1 MFIPSWP
8 NVYIV
13 TDEDRADCDAALA
26 LVERLEA
33 AKPPP
38 EVPPPCWDNRPIDCD
53 RAMEAV
59 RAMCG

>member
-38 EVPPPCWDNRPIDCD
+38 EVPPPCWDNRPICPLACADAT
-53 RAMEAV
+53 RAL
-59 RAMCG
+59 CG

>member
-1 MFIPSWP
+1 MFIFTDY
-8 NVYIV
+8 VIV
-13 TDEDRADCDAALA
+13 EDGDLEAMAF
-26 LVERLEA
+26 VERLEA